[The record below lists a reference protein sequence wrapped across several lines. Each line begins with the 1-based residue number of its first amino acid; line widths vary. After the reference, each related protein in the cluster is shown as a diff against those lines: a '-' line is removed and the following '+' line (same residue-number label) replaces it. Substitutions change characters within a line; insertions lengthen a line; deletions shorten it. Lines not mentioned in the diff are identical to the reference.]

1 MTTPF
6 VAPTRQ
12 EISSI
17 KPADLKGHLLIITP
31 VEYKTG
37 ITTSLGEA
45 EAIEVNIVDLDTN
58 LTHDSVLFF
67 NVGLRN
73 ALRHNIGKQV
83 LARISQGAAKPG
95 KSAPWILENAADK
108 AEDIAKATSY
118 LAAAATANVSAPIA
132 PAAAAAPS
140 ASSITPEIAAL
151 LAQLGAKSVS

>member
-6 VAPTRQ
+6 VAPIRQ
-12 EISSI
+12 ETSSV
-17 KPADLKGHLLIITP
+17 KPADLKGHLLIISP

-45 EAIEVNIVDLDTN
+45 EAIEVNLVDLDTN
-58 LTHDSVLFF
+58 QEHNSVLFF

-73 ALRHNIGKQV
+73 ALRGNIGKQV

-108 AEDIAKATSY
+108 SEDIAKATAY
-118 LAAAATANVSAPIA
+118 LASKAAPTPTPAASPSVAA
-132 PAAAAAPS
+132 PAASPQL
-140 ASSITPEIAAL
+140 TPEIQAL
-151 LAQLGAKSVS
+151 LAQLGAKPV

>member
-12 EISSI
+12 ETSSV
-17 KPADLKGHLLIITP
+17 KPADLKGHLLIISP
-31 VEYKTG
+31 IEYKTG

-58 LTHDSVLFF
+58 QEHTSVLFF

-73 ALRHNIGKQV
+73 ALRGNIGKQV
-83 LARISQGAAKPG
+83 LARVSQGAAKPG

-108 AEDIAKATSY
+108 AEDIAKASAY
-118 LAAAATANVSAPIA
+118 LASKAA
-132 PAAAAAPS
+132 PAPTPAASPS
-140 ASSITPEIAAL
+140 VATQGSSTQLTPEIQAL
-151 LAQLGAKSVS
+151 LAQLGAKPV